1 MLELDVILSKD
12 NQVIVTHEDSLLRL
26 TGKDLNISSLNYNEL
41 PSYSTQ
47 FFSHFLENSYTCD
60 KEYSFTTLSQVFE
73 NCFSN
78 YISIDIK
85 NPTIETITEV
95 KKLID
100 KYQRHDKTVKNIQI
114 VGNSS
119 EKFNKIIRNQIP
131 AALYFMSMEKV
142 LFLYFAYAFGFI
154 GLVPIKENCMCLPI
168 MTKEFEKL
176 KYSEISYFKAF
187 L

>member
-100 KYQRHDKTVKNIQI
+100 KYQRHDKTNYLT
-114 VGNSS
+114 NW
-119 EKFNKIIRNQIP
+119 
-131 AALYFMSMEKV
+131 V
-142 LFLYFAYAFGFI
+142 LKPL
-154 GLVPIKENCMCLPI
+154 
-168 MTKEFEKL
+168 
-176 KYSEISYFKAF
+176 
-187 L
+187 